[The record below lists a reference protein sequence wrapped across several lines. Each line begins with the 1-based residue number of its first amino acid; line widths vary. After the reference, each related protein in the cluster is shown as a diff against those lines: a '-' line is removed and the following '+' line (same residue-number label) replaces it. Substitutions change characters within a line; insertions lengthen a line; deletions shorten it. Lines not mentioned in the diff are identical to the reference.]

1 MARYWRF
8 LLMVSLHGC
17 LHLVGSLLAMQAS
30 PASTAAP
37 ASSSGSSS
45 ALDLFLKSFDGFT
58 IILLLA
64 SVAAGAVIVRAIMEI
79 RPKVI
84 VSSDSEKQI
93 RRMLEAGNL
102 DGLSSYLQRDASFYG
117 HVMRSALASGNLP
130 GADRTAIR
138 SAAEMAASEQCGR
151 HFRVIEPL
159 SVIGNLG
166 PLLGLAGTVWG
177 MVAAFSELSGGAGQA
192 SPARLSGGIAD
203 ALFHTLLGLL
213 VALPALLV
221 FGLYRTKIDG
231 MCTRA
236 MAISGE
242 MVEAYCVV
250 RERASSTAAS
260 TTQGASGWNSGLKQ

>member
-1 MARYWRF
+1 
-8 LLMVSLHGC
+8 MVSLHGC
-17 LHLVGSLLAMQAS
+17 LQVVGSILAMQTS
-30 PASTAAP
+30 PAGA
-37 ASSSGSSS
+37 ASSTSGPSSS

-58 IILLLA
+58 VVLLLA
-64 SVAAGAVIVRAIMEI
+64 SVAAGAVIVRAFMEI

-84 VSSDSEKQI
+84 VNPESEKQI
-93 RRMLEAGNL
+93 RRMLEGANL
-102 DGLSSYLQRDASFYG
+102 DGLSSYLQRDVSFYG
-117 HVMRSALASGNLP
+117 HVMRAAMASGNLP

-159 SVIGNLG
+159 NVIGNLG

-236 MAISGE
+236 MAVSGE

-250 RERASSTAAS
+250 RERVIAPAANTQAP
-260 TTQGASGWNSGLKQ
+260 TTGWNSGLKQ

>member
-1 MARYWRF
+1 MG
-8 LLMVSLHGC
+8 VVHGC
-17 LHLVGSLLAMQAS
+17 LQSIVMGLGMQAAPAGAS
-30 PASTAAP
+30 PA
-37 ASSSGSSS
+37 ASGGSSS

-58 IILLLA
+58 VVLLLA
-64 SVAAGAVIVRAIMEI
+64 SVAAGAVIVRAFMEI
-79 RPKVI
+79 RPKTI
-84 VSSDSEKQI
+84 VSEESEKQI

-102 DGLSSYLQRDASFYG
+102 EGLASFLQRDASFYG
-117 HVMRSALASGNLP
+117 HVMRAATASGNLP
-130 GADRTAIR
+130 GSDRTAIR

-159 SVIGNLG
+159 NVIGNLG

-236 MAISGE
+236 MAVSGE
-242 MVEAYCVV
+242 MVEAYCVQ
-250 RERASSTAAS
+250 RERSLGGPASNASSTS
-260 TTQGASGWNSGLKQ
+260 SSWNGGAKQ